1 MASTFTME
9 DRNFIA
15 RTIVTVNDEPANVS
29 NHTQVIIQASK
40 LFMYGLFM
48 AKENSTEK
56 SQKC

>member
-1 MASTFTME
+1 ME
-9 DRNFIA
+9 GRNFIA
-15 RTIVTVNDEPANVS
+15 RIMVTVNDEPANVS
-29 NHTQVIIQASK
+29 NRTQVIIQASK